1 MADGTTRDQ
10 QDQGVGEL
18 VGQLTEQVSLLVR
31 DELALAQAELKA
43 KGKAAGLG
51 AGLFGGAGLVAAYG
65 LGVLIAAAV
74 LGLAVAVDAWLA
86 ALIVGVVVLAV
97 AGVMAL
103 VGKKQVTKATPPLP
117 TESIEGVRQDVDAL
131 KGGASR

>member
-1 MADGTTRDQ
+1 MADGTTRDP

-43 KGKAAGLG
+43 KGKAAGMG

-117 TESIEGVRQDVDAL
+117 TESIEGVRQDVEAL
-131 KGGASR
+131 KGGTSR